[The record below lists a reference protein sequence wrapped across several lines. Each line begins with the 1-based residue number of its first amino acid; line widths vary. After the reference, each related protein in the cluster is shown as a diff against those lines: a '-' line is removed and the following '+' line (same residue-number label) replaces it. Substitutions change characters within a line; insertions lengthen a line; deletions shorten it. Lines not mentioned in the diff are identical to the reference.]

1 MKVIIDMWTVEYTN
15 EFEAWWN
22 TLDEDQQVSVAAVVE
37 LLEELGPH
45 LGYPHS
51 SSILGSRH
59 SHLRELRVQHQGRP
73 LRVLYAFDP
82 RRSALLLIGAD
93 KTGKDR
99 WYKLFVPRA
108 EKLYDQHL
116 DQLGKEGLLN
126 D

>member
-1 MKVIIDMWTVEYTN
+1 MWTVEYTN

-82 RRSALLLIGAD
+82 RSSALLLIGAD

-99 WYKLFVPRA
+99 WYKIFVPRA

-116 DQLGKEGLLN
+116 SQLRKEGLLN